1 MSLRRRTV
9 EVLVAAGLLGS
20 ALAPPATAAGHGP
33 GPSVPLRV
41 ATYNIHAG
49 AGTDN
54 VFDLDRQVAALR
66 ALDADVIGL
75 QEVDVRWGDRSEWR
89 DWRPSWAAAADARL
103 LRADLQPGPGGSR

>member
-1 MSLRRRTV
+1 MFK
-9 EVLVAAGLLGS
+9 
-20 ALAPPATAAGHGP
+20 
-33 GPSVPLRV
+33 
-41 ATYNIHAG
+41 
-49 AGTDN
+49 TDN

-89 DWRPSWAAAADARL
+89 DLAAELGRMAADARL